1 MRSHGIT
8 VIGLALLLLGLR
20 SAGVTAQGLSS
31 PQVQTYQ
38 GIPSLSGG
46 IGEEERDTLRRLAR
60 EYHVQLIFAAKAGHY
75 VSEVHVTIA
84 DERGSTV
91 LDAVS
96 EGPWLY
102 TTLPSGTYTIMAQ
115 VGGQTQRRVA
125 QVGQQKQTQL
135 QFYW

>member
-1 MRSHGIT
+1 MRYHGIT

-20 SAGVTAQGLSS
+20 SAGVTAQGLDS

-38 GIPSLSGG
+38 GIPYLSGG
-46 IGEEERDTLRRLAR
+46 IGEEERETLRHMAHD
-60 EYHVQLIFAAKAGHY
+60 YNVQLIFAAKEGHY
-75 VSEVHVTIA
+75 VADVHVTIA
-84 DERGSTV
+84 DERGRTV

-102 TTLPSGTYTIMAQ
+102 TQLPSGTYTIMVQ
-115 VGGQTQRRVA
+115 VSGQTQRRVA
-125 QVGQQKQTQL
+125 QVGQRKKTQL